1 MAGTTPSPVS
11 MADVAHLAGVSMQT
25 VSRVANDSPAVR
37 EDTRRKVRAA
47 MDELG
52 YRPNSAARSLK
63 RGEFRSVGLVM
74 FDIDSAGAR
83 GTLKGIASAAA
94 SFGLTVT
101 LVAMDPSRP
110 DTLAEASRRMVAR
123 PVDGMIF
130 NLSKMVSD
138 FETFRPQRGL
148 TTVIRTALS
157 QGRCSTVE
165 NDQYGCGVMA
175 TELLLDHGHGDVRFV
190 AGPRDSVAGGLRQ
203 DGWRDA
209 LLRRGIEPLPPIRG
223 DWTADSGYEAGIKIA
238 ADRDCTAVFAANDS
252 MACGVMMALRDSGLR
267 VPEDVSI
274 VGVDD
279 ALVGLVP
286 RVSLTTVRFR
296 DEEVGMRAVQMALG
310 KDPANAGGEIADV
323 RVSADLVIR
332 DTVADRR

>member
-1 MAGTTPSPVS
+1 
-11 MADVAHLAGVSMQT
+11 
-25 VSRVANDSPAVR
+25 
-37 EDTRRKVRAA
+37 
-47 MDELG
+47 
-52 YRPNSAARSLK
+52 
-63 RGEFRSVGLVM
+63 
-74 FDIDSAGAR
+74 
-83 GTLKGIASAAA
+83 
-94 SFGLTVT
+94 
-101 LVAMDPSRP
+101 
-110 DTLAEASRRMVAR
+110 
-123 PVDGMIF
+123 
-130 NLSKMVSD
+130 
-138 FETFRPQRGL
+138 
-148 TTVIRTALS
+148 
-157 QGRCSTVE
+157 
-165 NDQYGCGVMA
+165 MA

-238 ADRDCTAVFAANDS
+238 ADRGCTAVFAANDS